1 MVLIALGASFFFHLF
16 FFFGLPAIH
25 LLAYR
30 APLPVEILPMQKHV
44 SAPPS
49 VDAVPPGGEKPRSR
63 PRAPATP
70 GAGAKPKPAAPPP
83 VEDLRTVGP
92 HTANITLIL
101 RGPLLAKSPHRQG
114 VDALLSTLP
123 DYHTLLDGTTLNP
136 FDDLQA
142 LLISTPD
149 PRDVSMTFLA
159 ARHRGDARI
168 RALPGKKLRDD
179 PREFH
184 ALGDDLMLLGRP
196 EDLRRIEAAED
207 GAGDAAGQRW
217 LDALTHFDGGN
228 KDAAL
233 ELTIGDVHA
242 FVRLEDET
250 LPLPRSLRLA
260 MTADASPAVRL
271 RLSFDEEAQASKFAV
286 AWPELRRKANDAIP
300 MFGSALDG
308 LALSQHGKDV
318 ELVGHLPEAQVR
330 LALSLARMF
339 APPATAPAP
348 SSTEPPNRPSPQP

>member
-1 MVLIALGASFFFHLF
+1 MLLIALGASLFFHLF

-25 LLAYR
+25 LLAY
-30 APLPVEILPMQKHV
+30 APPLPIEVLPMQKHV

-49 VDAVPPGGEKPRSR
+49 VEAVPPGREKPRPHPKAAS
-63 PRAPATP
+63 AP

-83 VEDLRTVGP
+83 IEDLRTIGP
-92 HTANITLIL
+92 QTANITLIL
-101 RGPLLAKSPHRQG
+101 RGPLLAKSPHREG
-114 VDALLSTLP
+114 VDALLSALP

-136 FDDLQA
+136 FDDLRA

-159 ARHRGDARI
+159 ARHRGDPRI
-168 RALPGKKLRDD
+168 RALPGKQLPDD

-184 ALGDDLMLLGRP
+184 ALGEDLMLLGRP
-196 EDLRRIEAAED
+196 EDLHRIEAAEA

-217 LDALTHFDGGN
+217 LDALAHFDGGN
-228 KDAAL
+228 QDAAL
-233 ELTIGDVHA
+233 QLTIGDVQT
-242 FVRLEDET
+242 FVRLEDST

-260 MTADASPAVRL
+260 MTAEASPALRL
-271 RLSFDEEAQASKFAV
+271 RLSFDEDAQAVSFSA
-286 AWPELRRKANDAIP
+286 AWPELRRKANDAMP
-300 MFGSALDG
+300 MFASALDG

-318 ELVGHLPEAQVR
+318 EIAGHLPEAQVR

-339 APPATAPAP
+339 APPPPAPAP
-348 SSTEPPNRPSPQP
+348 PPTPPPSSTDP